1 MAQLMEMG
9 ASWLSLLSRISLT
22 NILEI
27 VIISFVVYEILYWVK
42 NTRAWTVLKGL
53 VVICLFA
60 LVAAV
65 LHLTTILWIL

>member
-42 NTRAWTVLKGL
+42 NTRAWTVLK
-53 VVICLFA
+53 
-60 LVAAV
+60 
-65 LHLTTILWIL
+65 